1 MKTIRYYIMSL
12 ALALTA
18 IGCSDD
24 VTTEAPKANP
34 GDEVKFGASL
44 PGTRTAYGQ
53 ESDNAF
59 PIYWKNGDLI
69 KVASPQCNVK
79 NAEYKVTVSEDGQ
92 NYANSLDKTG
102 AAGIQWGASETADFY
117 SIYPS
122 TDNSSLNISGT
133 NVTATLN
140 IASTQTAKKG
150 SVTDAEGNVVL
161 QPEDMGNVVMYAKT
175 MAAPSGQTVDLH
187 YVPFSTVIEFE
198 INGPASGQ
206 AGAATDMTV
215 QSLTLTAPTGISI
228 AGNFDLDLTNA
239 PAAFVENN
247 TLAATNVTN
256 GSNSIVMHLLDENN
270 AYVTIGQNKKIKA
283 KLCLVPQPY
292 TSLEGWTISI
302 DCNAGRFTKTI
313 KEYTVEEGKS
323 KNLKAGM
330 VHKVQLPPLDYV
342 GEWTYELANWITSL
356 PDYRNIYLTEISLP
370 GAWYAGTP
378 LVSGWGAD
386 ENENYQTT
394 ESIEDLWKAGVRAF
408 AVETKT
414 VTPERTGFISHTYY
428 ENPIGVAISGTQRNG
443 GSKSVGTNS
452 LYPDVSG
459 TDDVSCIQSSTKK
472 IETLIAEIA
481 NQVKNDEFAVL
492 VLSYADGG
500 TSGLRYVDY
509 GAWLQLLYDAY
520 NGLATD
526 VKNKIFSGVV
536 TPNTTINDVLGKL
549 ILKINIDKNIAMS
562 GWVGN
567 YSYSYANNLPAL
579 FSYNPFVSQMTES
592 DFSVPC
598 FSDLYWQEWSD
609 SESTHRKYSQLQD
622 DMNATGKFMWVFSS
636 ANRTDCTGNAN
647 KNGVVTLAQ
656 RQNVLTQM
664 MNYSKKIYDASTHNV
679 WFYFNCGGTST
690 INTGGTGN
698 AAEFAQNMN
707 DWLLTKINEKIDASP
722 LGIVMFNRCT
732 DATYS
737 GPAVIKAIIEMNS
750 KFYLKHA
757 GTNGGN
763 TGGSTSGGSES
774 GGTGGGGSGSE
785 TTNTAQNNATWSS
798 GGNAF

>member
-239 PAAFVENN
+239 PAAFDENN
-247 TLAATNVTN
+247 ALAATNVTN

-292 TSLEGWTISI
+292 TSLEGWTITI

-342 GEWTYELANWITSL
+342 GEWTYNLANWITSL
-356 PDYRNIYLTEISLP
+356 PDYRNIYLSEISLP
-370 GAWYAGTP
+370 GAWYAG
-378 LVSGWGAD
+378 SSED
-386 ENENYQTT
+386 YQAT
-394 ESIEDLWKAGVRAF
+394 SDLATLWNAGVRAF
-408 AVETKT
+408 AVET
-414 VTPERTGFISHTYY
+414 RTTSTKVGTSIIGTTIY
-428 ENPIGVAISGTQRNG
+428 EGQDEPNGLILSGTGNN
-443 GSKSVGTNS
+443 STKSFASGTNTLNTTATS
-452 LYPDVSG
+452 SSKAYLECSNRYTPSG
-459 TDDVSCIQSSTKK
+459 YKLSSIIDD
-472 IETLIAEIA
+472 IAKC
-481 NQVKNDEFAVL
+481 VKNDEYGVL
-492 VLSYADGG
+492 VISLNS
-500 TSGLRYVDY
+500 
-509 GAWLQLLYDAY
+509 
-520 NGLATD
+520 AT
-526 VKNKIFSGVV
+526 
-536 TPNTTINDVLGKL
+536 L
-549 ILKINIDKNIAMS
+549 
-562 GWVGN
+562 
-567 YSYSYANNLPAL
+567 
-579 FSYNPFVSQMTES
+579 
-592 DFSVPC
+592 
-598 FSDLYWQEWSD
+598 
-609 SESTHRKYSQLQD
+609 
-622 DMNATGKFMWVFSS
+622 
-636 ANRTDCTGNAN
+636 
-647 KNGVVTLAQ
+647 
-656 RQNVLTQM
+656 
-664 MNYSKKIYDASTHNV
+664 
-679 WFYFNCGGTST
+679 
-690 INTGGTGN
+690 
-698 AAEFAQNMN
+698 
-707 DWLLTKINEKIDASP
+707 
-722 LGIVMFNRCT
+722 
-732 DATYS
+732 
-737 GPAVIKAIIEMNS
+737 
-750 KFYLKHA
+750 
-757 GTNGGN
+757 
-763 TGGSTSGGSES
+763 
-774 GGTGGGGSGSE
+774 
-785 TTNTAQNNATWSS
+785 
-798 GGNAF
+798 